1 MNLQGDKN
9 KKDGAKR
16 FHYHWQGVQL
26 GVLRGRTLAALG
38 TTFLEIN
45 SWSRP
50 GVMESQDDEGE
61 ADSAVLGKVSN
72 NTASSA

>member
-9 KKDGAKR
+9 KKMGPRDFISLAR
-16 FHYHWQGVQL
+16 VQL
-26 GVLRGRTLAALG
+26 GSHGVTLAALG